1 MLKFTKPCSPGSGF
15 RLFIDLFSVYLSS
28 STFHRAQEGHEMGQ
42 VILAVPVRNGC
53 TAGNLLPDLEFL
65 NPDGPYVDG

>member
-53 TAGNLLPDLEFL
+53 AAGNLLPDLEFL